1 MSDSKTK
8 WTTRTPV
15 LVGFVGLLILVGGFG
30 GWSVITKIEGAI
42 VASGT
47 VQVES
52 FRQVVQHQDG
62 GTVAE
67 LAIREGDAVEA
78 GSVLMRFDDSA
89 PRSERA
95 IIQSQLDEFLA
106 RSARLKAERDT
117 LTKMSFPSVLTDR
130 SSVDLELRD
139 LMDGQQRLFNARRAT
154 LNEQFAQL
162 KEQVAQFTNQI
173 SGLAVQLQS
182 VLTQIEL
189 VSDELTSQEA
199 LLKKGLTQMSQVTSL
214 KREHAQLEGRVGELE
229 AASAQA
235 SGKIAETM
243 IERLR
248 LESLRREEAITSLRD
263 ISSQAAEMRQR
274 IVAIDVVLSRLEL
287 RAPTSGIVY
296 DLQIHTIRAVVRPAE
311 PVLYI
316 VPDAGR
322 LVVKVRIPTVH
333 IDQVHQGQV
342 TALNLSAFD
351 QRTTPVIKGVITKV
365 SPDAFTD
372 EATGETYYQAEVTP
386 DPDALK
392 ELDHVTLVPGMPVE
406 AFLQTAP
413 RTPIS
418 YLLKPLTDY
427 FTRAFRE
434 G

>member
-1 MSDSKTK
+1 MSDPKNK
-8 WTTRTPV
+8 WSTRTPV
-15 LVGFVGLLILVGGFG
+15 LVGFFAILILVGGFG
-30 GWSVITKIEGAI
+30 GWSVITTIEGAI

-67 LAIREGDAVEA
+67 LVIREGDAVEA

-106 RSARLKAERDT
+106 RSTRLKAERDT
-117 LTKMSFPSVLTDR
+117 LTEMSFPAELTDR
-130 SSVDLELRD
+130 SSGDAELLD
-139 LMDGQQRLFNARRAT
+139 LMDGQLRLFEARRAT

-173 SGLAVQLQS
+173 SGLDVQLQS
-182 VLTQIEL
+182 VQTQIEL
-189 VSDELTSQEA
+189 VRDELISQEA

-214 KREHAQLEGRVGELE
+214 KREHSQLEGRVGELE

-235 SGKIAETM
+235 SGQIAETM

-248 LESLRREEAITSLRD
+248 LENLRREEAITTLRD
-263 ISSQAAEMRQR
+263 ISSQVAEMRQR
-274 IVAIDVVLSRLEL
+274 LLAVDEVLSRLEL

-296 DLQIHTIRAVVRPAE
+296 GLQIHTIRAVVRPAE

-322 LVVKVRIPTVH
+322 LVVQVRIPTVH
-333 IDQVHQGQV
+333 IDQVYKGQV
-342 TALNLSAFD
+342 ATLNLSAFD
-351 QRTTPVIKGVITKV
+351 QRTTPVITGIVTKV

-372 EATGETYYQAEVTP
+372 EATGETYYQAEATP
-386 DPDALK
+386 DPGALR
-392 ELDHVTLVPGMPVE
+392 ELDHVKLVPGMPVE

-434 G
+434 R

>member
-1 MSDSKTK
+1 MSDLNTQ

-15 LVGFVGLLILVGGFG
+15 LIGFFGLLILVGGLG
-30 GWSVITKIEGAI
+30 VWSVITTIEGAI

-67 LAIREGDAVEA
+67 LAIREGDVVEA

-89 PRSERA
+89 PRSERV
-95 IIQSQLDEFLA
+95 IIQSQLDEFMA
-106 RSARLKAERDT
+106 RSARLKAERET
-117 LTKMSFPSVLTDR
+117 LTEMSFPVELTDR
-130 SSVDLELRD
+130 SSVDSALRD
-139 LMDGQQRLFNARRAT
+139 LMDGQQRLFKARRAT

-173 SGLAVQLQS
+173 GGLGVQLQS

-189 VSDELTSQEA
+189 VNDELTSQEA
-199 LLKKGLTQMSQVTSL
+199 LLKKGLTQKSQVNSL

-235 SGKIAETM
+235 SGQIAETM

-248 LESLRREEAITSLRD
+248 LESLRQEEAIATLRD
-263 ISSQAAEMRQR
+263 ISSQAAEMRHR
-274 IVAIDVVLSRLEL
+274 LLAIDEVLSRLEL

-322 LVVKVRIPTVH
+322 LVVQVRIPTVH

-342 TALNLSAFD
+342 ATLNLSAFD
-351 QRTTPVIKGVITKV
+351 QRITPVITGIVTKV

-386 DPDALK
+386 NPEALK

-406 AFLQTAP
+406 AFLKTEP

-418 YLLKPLTDY
+418 YLLKPLTEY

>member
-1 MSDSKTK
+1 MSDPKNK
-8 WTTRTPV
+8 WSTRTPV
-15 LVGFVGLLILVGGFG
+15 LVGFFAILILVGGFG
-30 GWSVITKIEGAI
+30 GWSVITTIEGAI

-67 LAIREGDAVEA
+67 LVIREGDAVEA

-89 PRSERA
+89 PRSERV

-117 LTKMSFPSVLTDR
+117 LSEMPFPTELTDR
-130 SSVDLELRD
+130 SSGDSELQG
-139 LMDGQQRLFNARRAT
+139 LMDGQLRLFEARRAT

-173 SGLAVQLQS
+173 SGLAVQLRS
-182 VLTQIEL
+182 VQTQIKLVRGEL
-189 VSDELTSQEA
+189 KSQEA
-199 LLKKGLTQMSQVTSL
+199 LLKKRLTQKSQVTSL
-214 KREHAQLEGRVGELE
+214 KRERAQLEGRVGELE

-235 SGKIAETM
+235 SGQIAETM

-248 LESLRREEAITSLRD
+248 LENLRREEAITTLRD
-263 ISSQAAEMRQR
+263 ISSQVAEMRQR
-274 IVAIDVVLSRLEL
+274 LLAVDEVLSRLEL

-296 DLQIHTIRAVVRPAE
+296 GLQIHTIRAVVRPAE

-322 LVVKVRIPTVH
+322 LVVQVRIPTVH
-333 IDQVHQGQV
+333 IDQIHKGQV
-342 TALNLSAFD
+342 ATLNLSAFD
-351 QRTTPVIKGVITKV
+351 QRTTPVITGIVTKV

-372 EATGETYYQAEVTP
+372 EATGETYYQAEATP

-406 AFLQTAP
+406 AFLQTEP

>member
-1 MSDSKTK
+1 MSDPKTK
-8 WTTRTPV
+8 WATRTPV
-15 LVGFVGLLILVGGFG
+15 FVGFVGILILVGGIG
-30 GWSVITKIEGAI
+30 GWSVTTQIEGAI
-42 VASGT
+42 VAPGT

-52 FRQVVQHQDG
+52 SRQVVQHQDG

-67 LAIREGDAVEA
+67 IIIREGDVVEA

-89 PRSERA
+89 PRSERV

-117 LTKMSFPSVLTDR
+117 LTHMAFAAELTNR
-130 SSVDLELRD
+130 SSADAVLRE
-139 LMDGQQRLFNARRAT
+139 LMDGQLRLFEARRAT

-162 KEQVAQFTNQI
+162 KEQVAQFKNQI
-173 SGLAVQLQS
+173 SGLGVQLRS
-182 VLTQIEL
+182 VKTQIKLVTTEL
-189 VSDELTSQEA
+189 RSQQA
-199 LLKKGLTQMSQVTSL
+199 LLKKGLTQGSQVSSL
-214 KREHAQLEGRVGELE
+214 KREQAQLKGRVGELE
-229 AASAQA
+229 ATSAQA
-235 SGKIAETM
+235 SGQIAETM

-248 LESLRREEAITSLRD
+248 LESLRREEAITTLRD

-274 IVAIDVVLSRLEL
+274 LLALDEVLSRLEL
-287 RAPTSGIVY
+287 RSPASGIVY
-296 DLQIHTIRAVVRPAE
+296 GLQIHTIRAVVKPAE

-316 VPDAGR
+316 VPDASH
-322 LVVKVRIPTVH
+322 LVVKVRIPIVH

-342 TALNLSAFD
+342 ATLNLSAYE
-351 QRTTPVIKGVITKV
+351 QRITPVIMGIITKV

-372 EATGETYYQAEVTP
+372 ESTGETYYQAEATP
-386 DPDALK
+386 DHEALS
-392 ELDHVTLVPGMPVE
+392 ELQHVTLLPGMPVE
-406 AFLQTAP
+406 AFLRTAP

>member
-1 MSDSKTK
+1 MSGLKTK
-8 WTTRTPV
+8 WATRTPV
-15 LVGFVGLLILVGGFG
+15 LVGLVSLLILVVGLG
-30 GWSVITKIEGAI
+30 GWSVTTKIEGAI

-47 VQVES
+47 VEVES

-62 GTVAE
+62 GTVSE
-67 LAIREGDAVEA
+67 LVIREGDLVEA

-89 PRSERA
+89 PRSERI

-117 LTKMSFPSVLTDR
+117 LTQMSFSTELKHR
-130 SSVDLELRD
+130 SSGNPELLD
-139 LMDGQQRLFNARRAT
+139 LMDGQLRLFAARRAT

-162 KEQVAQFTNQI
+162 KEQIAQLTNQI
-173 SGLAVQLQS
+173 SGLGLQLEAVH
-182 VLTQIEL
+182 TQIEL
-189 VSDELTSQEA
+189 VTDELTSQEA
-199 LLKKGLTQMSQVTSL
+199 LLLKGLTQRSQVTGL
-214 KREHAQLEGRVGELE
+214 KREHAQLEGRIGELE

-235 SGKIAETM
+235 SGQIAETM

-248 LESLRREEAITSLRD
+248 LESLRREESITSLRD
-263 ISSQAAEMRQR
+263 VSLQAAEMRQR
-274 IVAIDVVLSRLEL
+274 LLAIDEILSRLEL

-296 DLQIHTIRAVVRPAE
+296 GLQIHTIRAVVRPAE

-316 VPDAGR
+316 VPSSGR

-333 IDQVHQGQV
+333 IDQVHQGQLA
-342 TALNLSAFD
+342 TLNLSAFD
-351 QRTTPVIKGVITKV
+351 QKITPVIMGVVTKV

-372 EATGETYYQAEVTP
+372 EATGETYYQAEATP
-386 DPDALK
+386 NPDALK

-406 AFLQTAP
+406 AFLRTAP

>member
-1 MSDSKTK
+1 MSDPKTK
-8 WTTRTPV
+8 WTTRNPV
-15 LVGFVGLLILVGGFG
+15 WIGFISILILVGGLG
-30 GWSVITKIEGAI
+30 GWSVTTQIEGAI

-47 VQVES
+47 VEVES

-62 GTVAE
+62 GTVVE

-78 GSVLMRFDDSA
+78 GRVLMRFDDSA
-89 PRSERA
+89 PRSERI

-117 LTKMSFPSVLTDR
+117 LPQMFFPAELTDR
-130 SSVDLELRD
+130 SSEDSELLD
-139 LMDGQQRLFNARRAT
+139 LMNGQLRLFEARRAT

-162 KEQVAQFTNQI
+162 KEQVAQLTNQI
-173 SGLAVQLQS
+173 GGLGVQLES
-182 VLTQIEL
+182 VHTQIEL
-189 VSDELTSQEA
+189 VSDELASQEA
-199 LLKKGLTQMSQVTSL
+199 LLKKGLTQRSQVSGL
-214 KREHAQLEGRVGELE
+214 KREHAQLEGRIGELE

-235 SGKIAETM
+235 SGQIAETR

-248 LESLRREEAITSLRD
+248 LESLRREEAITKLRD
-263 ISSQAAEMRQR
+263 VSSQAAEMRQR
-274 IVAIDVVLSRLEL
+274 LLAIDEVLSRLEL

-296 DLQIHTIRAVVRPAE
+296 GLQIHTIRAVVRPAE

-316 VPDAGR
+316 VPSAGR
-322 LVVKVRIPTVH
+322 LVVQVRIPTVH
-333 IDQVHQGQV
+333 IDQVHQGQLA
-342 TALNLSAFD
+342 TLNLSAFD
-351 QRTTPVIKGVITKV
+351 QKITPVIMGIVTKV

-372 EATGETYYQAEVTP
+372 EATGETYYQAEATP
-386 DPDALK
+386 NPAALK
-392 ELDHVTLVPGMPVE
+392 ELDHVKLVPGMPVE
-406 AFLQTAP
+406 AFLRTEP

>member
-1 MSDSKTK
+1 
-8 WTTRTPV
+8 
-15 LVGFVGLLILVGGFG
+15 
-30 GWSVITKIEGAI
+30 
-42 VASGT
+42 
-47 VQVES
+47 
-52 FRQVVQHQDG
+52 
-62 GTVAE
+62 
-67 LAIREGDAVEA
+67 
-78 GSVLMRFDDSA
+78 VLMRFDDSA
-89 PRSERA
+89 PRSERV

-117 LTKMSFPSVLTDR
+117 LSEMPFPTELTDR
-130 SSVDLELRD
+130 SSGDSELQG
-139 LMDGQQRLFNARRAT
+139 LMDGQLRLFEARRAT

-173 SGLAVQLQS
+173 SGLAVQLRS
-182 VLTQIEL
+182 VQTQIKLVRGEL
-189 VSDELTSQEA
+189 KSQEA
-199 LLKKGLTQMSQVTSL
+199 LLKKRLTQKSQVTSL
-214 KREHAQLEGRVGELE
+214 KRERAQLEGRVGELE

-235 SGKIAETM
+235 SGQIAETM

-248 LESLRREEAITSLRD
+248 LENLRREEAITTLRD
-263 ISSQAAEMRQR
+263 ISSQVAEMRQR
-274 IVAIDVVLSRLEL
+274 LLAVDEVLSRLEL

-296 DLQIHTIRAVVRPAE
+296 GLQIHTIRAVVRPAE

-322 LVVKVRIPTVH
+322 LVVQVRIPTVH
-333 IDQVHQGQV
+333 IDQIHKGQV
-342 TALNLSAFD
+342 ATLNLSAFD
-351 QRTTPVIKGVITKV
+351 QRTTPVITGIVTKV

-372 EATGETYYQAEVTP
+372 EATGETYYQAEATP

-406 AFLQTAP
+406 AFLQTEP

-434 G
+434 

>member
-15 LVGFVGLLILVGGFG
+15 LVGFIGLLILVGGFG

-130 SSVDLELRD
+130 SSADLELRD

-173 SGLAVQLQS
+173 SGLGVQLQS

-351 QRTTPVIKGVITKV
+351 QRKTPVIKGVITKV

>member
-351 QRTTPVIKGVITKV
+351 QRTTPVIRGVITKV

>member
-106 RSARLKAERDT
+106 RSVRLKAERDT